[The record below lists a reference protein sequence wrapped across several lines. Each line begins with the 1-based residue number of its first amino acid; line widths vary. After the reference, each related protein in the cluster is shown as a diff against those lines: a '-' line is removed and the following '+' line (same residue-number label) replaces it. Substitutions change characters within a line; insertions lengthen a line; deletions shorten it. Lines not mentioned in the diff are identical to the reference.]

1 MILAQAMSHANSL
14 YHEWGLIAA
23 AWGMCVP
30 LLGGVWWLLKLKSE
44 ETSVSALEIRSRLA
58 GLLERT
64 FHIEALKVFELIDD
78 HLPYALSQVDAENA
92 RASAF
97 DRLCLG
103 LRELDPDESDR
114 GKYRSLLEH
123 ALSRIISTE
132 AKKLLGGA
140 TPTGLRFRF
149 SIETERL
156 LAYIA
161 EQTTRS
167 RKKERAYERATSRTT
182 ALFITA
188 PIAVF
193 LGTPCVMADA
203 LWAFYINA
211 ICLSVFVV
219 AVVVGL
225 LSLLRL
231 AVCQNWITKRAR
243 WEPEDW
249 LDDFS

>member
-1 MILAQAMSHANSL
+1 MILAQTTTHANSL
-14 YHEWGLIAA
+14 YHEWGLITA
-23 AWGMCVP
+23 AWGLCVP

-44 ETSVSALEIRSRLA
+44 ETSASALRIRSRLA
-58 GLLERT
+58 GLMERT

-103 LRELDPDESDR
+103 LRELDADEPDR

-123 ALSRIISTE
+123 ALSGIISTE

-140 TPTGLRFRF
+140 TPIGLRFSFRH
-149 SIETERL
+149 ETERL

-167 RKKERAYERATSRTT
+167 RKKERAYARATFWTT
-182 ALFITA
+182 AFFISA

-193 LGTPCVMADA
+193 LGSPCVMFDTT
-203 LWAFYINA
+203 WAFYLGA
-211 ICLSVFVV
+211 ICLSAFVAGVV
-219 AVVVGL
+219 AGCV
-225 LSLLRL
+225 SLLVV
-231 AVCQNWITKRAR
+231 AACQTWITRRAGWR
-243 WEPEDW
+243 NEDW
-249 LDDFS
+249 LDDSS